1 GDKVKVKSAVERRM
15 EIVNVVNRD
24 GKARVEDLAAQFDV
38 SSVTIRSDLSFLE
51 KNGYVVRSHGAA
63 IPNTG
68 VIAELTVHEKRRQN
82 AGIKSLIGQAAAKL
96 IESGDTVILDSGT
109 TTREIATSLKSLED
123 VVVMTNGLDVAMEL
137 ASAPG
142 VEVLMSGGVL
152 RKNALSF
159 SGSQAEHSLKN
170 YRFDKVFLGV
180 DGFDLRAGIT
190 THNEQ
195 EASLNRLMCEIS
207 EQVIAVADSSKF
219 GKRSCHMIREFGNID
234 TLVTDSDIPE
244 DYVQGLRE
252 MKVEVII
259 VDKE

>member
-1 GDKVKVKSAVERRM
+1 MKSAIERRM
-15 EIVNVVNRD
+15 EIVNVVNLE
-24 GKARVEDLAAQFDV
+24 GKARVEDLAEKFNV

-63 IPNTG
+63 IPNSG
-68 VIAELTVHEKRRQN
+68 VIAELTIHEKRRHN
-82 AGIKSLIGQAAAKL
+82 AGVKSLLGQAAAKL
-96 IESGDTVILDSGT
+96 IHNGDTVILDSGT
-109 TTREIATSLKSLED
+109 TTREIAASLKSMEN

-152 RKNALSF
+152 RKEALSF
-159 SGSQAEHSLKN
+159 SGSQAETGLKN

-190 THNEQ
+190 THSEQ

-207 EQVIAVADSSKF
+207 EQVIAVADSTKF
-219 GKRSCHMIREFGNID
+219 GKRSCHMIREFGHID
-234 TLVTDSDIPE
+234 ILVTDADIPE
-244 DYVQGLRE
+244 DYLVGLRE

-259 VDKE
+259 VEKEH

>member
-1 GDKVKVKSAVERRM
+1 MKSAIERRM
-15 EIVNVVNRD
+15 EIVTVVNQD
-24 GKARVEDLAAQFDV
+24 GKARVEDLAEKFNV

-63 IPNTG
+63 IPNSG
-68 VIAELTVHEKRRQN
+68 VIAELTIHEKRRNN
-82 AGIKSLIGQAAAKL
+82 AGVKSLLGKAAAQL
-96 IESGDTVILDSGT
+96 IHGGDTVILDSGT
-109 TTREIATSLKSLED
+109 TTREIAASLKAMEN

-137 ASAPG
+137 SSAPG

-152 RKNALSF
+152 RKEALSF
-159 SGSQAEHSLKN
+159 SGSQAEAGLKN

-190 THNEQ
+190 THSEQ

-234 TLVTDSDIPE
+234 ILVTDSGIPE
-244 DYVQGLRE
+244 DYLAGLRD
-252 MKVEVII
+252 MRVEVII
-259 VDKE
+259 VEKEN

>member
-1 GDKVKVKSAVERRM
+1 MKSAIERRM
-15 EIVNVVNRD
+15 EIVNVVNLE
-24 GKARVEDLAAQFDV
+24 GKARVEDLAEKFNV

-63 IPNTG
+63 IPNSG
-68 VIAELTVHEKRRQN
+68 VIAELTIHEKRRHN
-82 AGIKSLIGQAAAKL
+82 AGVKSLLGQAAAKL
-96 IESGDTVILDSGT
+96 IHHGDTVILDSGT
-109 TTREIATSLKSLED
+109 TTREIAASLKSMEN

-152 RKNALSF
+152 RKEALSF
-159 SGSQAEHSLKN
+159 SGSQAEAGLKN
-170 YRFDKVFLGV
+170 LCFDKVFLGV

-190 THNEQ
+190 THSEQ

-207 EQVIAVADSSKF
+207 EQVIAVADSTKF

-234 TLVTDSDIPE
+234 ILVTDAGIPE
-244 DYVQGLRE
+244 DYLAGLRE

-259 VDKE
+259 VEKEH

>member
-1 GDKVKVKSAVERRM
+1 MKSAVERRM

-38 SSVTIRSDLSFLE
+38 SSVTIRSDLSLLE

-82 AGIKSLIGQAAAKL
+82 TGVKSLIGQAAAKL

-159 SGSQAEHSLKN
+159 SGSQAEYSLKN

-190 THNEQ
+190 THSEQ

-219 GKRSCHMIREFGNID
+219 GKRSCYMIREFGNID
-234 TLVTDSDIPE
+234 ILVTDSDIPE

>member
-1 GDKVKVKSAVERRM
+1 MKSAVERRM

-24 GKARVEDLAAQFDV
+24 GKARVEDLASQFNV

-63 IPNTG
+63 IPNSG

-82 AGIKSLIGQAAAKL
+82 AGIKTAIGQAAAKL
-96 IESGDTVILDSGT
+96 IHNGDTVILDSGT
-109 TTREIATSLKSLED
+109 TTREIASNLKTVED

-137 ASAPG
+137 ASASG

-159 SGSQAEHSLKN
+159 SGSQAEAGLKN

-207 EQVIAVADSSKF
+207 ERVIAVVDSTKF
-219 GKRSCHMIREFGNID
+219 GKRSCHMIREFGHID
-234 TLVTDSDIPE
+234 TVVTDSDIPE
-244 DYVQGLRE
+244 DYLQGLRD
-252 MKVEVII
+252 MKVDVII
-259 VDKE
+259 VEKEN

>member
-1 GDKVKVKSAVERRM
+1 MKSAVERRM

-142 VEVLMSGGVL
+142 IEVLMSGGVL

-252 MKVEVII
+252 MKVDVII
-259 VDKE
+259 VEKEY

>member
-1 GDKVKVKSAVERRM
+1 M
-15 EIVNVVNRD
+15 
-24 GKARVEDLAAQFDV
+24 
-38 SSVTIRSDLSFLE
+38 
-51 KNGYVVRSHGAA
+51 VRSHGAA
-63 IPNTG
+63 IPNSG

-109 TTREIATSLKSLED
+109 TTREIASSLKALDD

-142 VEVLMSGGVL
+142 IEVLMSGGVL
-152 RKNALSF
+152 RKGALSF
-159 SGSQAEHSLKN
+159 SGSQAESSLKN

-190 THNEQ
+190 THSEQ

-207 EQVIAVADSSKF
+207 EQVIAVVDSTKF

-234 TLVTDSDIPE
+234 ILVTDSDIPE
-244 DYVQGLRE
+244 DYLQGLRE
-252 MKVEVII
+252 MKVDVII
-259 VDKE
+259 VEKGN

>member
-1 GDKVKVKSAVERRM
+1 MKSAVERRM
-15 EIVNVVNRD
+15 EIVNVVNQD
-24 GKARVEDLAAQFDV
+24 GKARVEDLAARFNV

-82 AGIKSLIGQAAAKL
+82 AGLKSLLGQAAAAL
-96 IESGDTVILDSGT
+96 IEDGDTVILDSGT
-109 TTREIATSLKSLED
+109 TTREIAASLGNVED

-137 ASAPG
+137 SSKPG
-142 VEVLMSGGVL
+142 IEVLMTGGVL

-159 SGSQAEHSLKN
+159 SGSQAENGLKN

-180 DGFDLRAGIT
+180 DGFDLRSGIT

-207 EQVIAVADSSKF
+207 EHVIAIADSSKF
-219 GKRSCHMIREFGNID
+219 GKRSCHMIREFGQID
-234 TLVTDSDIPE
+234 TLVTDSGIAE
-244 DYVQGLRE
+244 EYLQGLRD
-252 MKVEVII
+252 MKVKVI
-259 VDKE
+259 VVEKAD

>member
-1 GDKVKVKSAVERRM
+1 MKSAVERRM

-234 TLVTDSDIPE
+234 ILVTDSDIPE

-252 MKVEVII
+252 MKVDVII
-259 VDKE
+259 VEKEY

>member
-1 GDKVKVKSAVERRM
+1 MKSAIERRM
-15 EIVNVVNRD
+15 DIVNVVNIE
-24 GKARVEDLAAQFDV
+24 GKARVDDLAEKFNV

-63 IPNTG
+63 IPNSG
-68 VIAELTVHEKRRQN
+68 VIAELTISEKRRHN
-82 AGIKSLIGQAAAKL
+82 AGVKSLLGQAAAKL
-96 IESGDTVILDSGT
+96 IHNGDTVILDSGT
-109 TTREIATSLKSLED
+109 TTREIAASLKSMEN

-152 RKNALSF
+152 RKEALSF
-159 SGSQAEHSLKN
+159 SGSLAEAGLKN
-170 YRFDKVFLGV
+170 FRFDKVFLGV

-190 THNEQ
+190 THSEQ

-207 EQVIAVADSSKF
+207 EQVIAVADSTKF

-234 TLVTDSDIPE
+234 ILVTDAGIPE
-244 DYVQGLRE
+244 DYLAGLRE

-259 VDKE
+259 VEKEH

>member
-1 GDKVKVKSAVERRM
+1 MKSAVERRM
-15 EIVNVVNRD
+15 EIVNVVNQD
-24 GKARVEDLAAQFDV
+24 GKARVEDLADRFSV

-82 AGIKSLIGQAAAKL
+82 AGIKSLLGQAAAQL

-109 TTREIATSLKSLED
+109 TTREIASNLKNVED

-137 ASAPG
+137 SSASG
-142 VEVLMSGGVL
+142 VEVLMTGGVL

-159 SGSQAEHSLKN
+159 SGSQAENSLKN

-180 DGFDLRAGIT
+180 DGFDLRSGIT

-219 GKRSCHMIREFGNID
+219 GKHSCHMIREFGHID

-244 DYVQGLRE
+244 EYAQGLRD
-252 MKVEVII
+252 MRVNLVI
-259 VDKE
+259 VDTKR

>member
-1 GDKVKVKSAVERRM
+1 MKSAVERRM

>member
-1 GDKVKVKSAVERRM
+1 MKSAVERRM

-109 TTREIATSLKSLED
+109 TTREIASSLKSLED

-142 VEVLMSGGVL
+142 IEVLMSGGVL

-207 EQVIAVADSSKF
+207 EQVIAVVDSSKF

-234 TLVTDSDIPE
+234 ILVTDAGIPE
-244 DYVQGLRE
+244 DYLAGLRE

-259 VDKE
+259 VEKEH

>member
-1 GDKVKVKSAVERRM
+1 M

-142 VEVLMSGGVL
+142 IEVLMSGGVL

-207 EQVIAVADSSKF
+207 EQIIAVADSSKF

-234 TLVTDSDIPE
+234 ILVTDSDIPE

-252 MKVEVII
+252 MKVDVII
-259 VDKE
+259 VEKEY

>member
-1 GDKVKVKSAVERRM
+1 M
-15 EIVNVVNRD
+15 EIVNVVNRE
-24 GKARVEDLAAQFDV
+24 GKARVEDLAEQFDV

-68 VIAELTVHEKRRQN
+68 VIAELTVQEKRRQN
-82 AGIKSLIGQAAAKL
+82 AGSKSLIGQAAAKL
-96 IESGDTVILDSGT
+96 IKSGDTVILDSGT
-109 TTREIATSLKSLED
+109 TTREIASSLKALED

-142 VEVLMSGGVL
+142 IEVLMSGGVL

-159 SGSQAEHSLKN
+159 SGSQAESSLKN

-234 TLVTDSDIPE
+234 ILVTDSDLPE
-244 DYVQGLRE
+244 DYLQGLRE

-259 VDKE
+259 VEKEY

>member
-1 GDKVKVKSAVERRM
+1 MKSAVERRM

-24 GKARVEDLAAQFDV
+24 GKARVEDLASQFNV

-63 IPNTG
+63 IPNSG

-82 AGIKSLIGQAAAKL
+82 AGIKTVIGQAAAKL
-96 IESGDTVILDSGT
+96 IHNGDTVILDSGT
-109 TTREIATSLKSLED
+109 TTREIASNLKTVED

-159 SGSQAEHSLKN
+159 SGSQAEAGLKN

-207 EQVIAVADSSKF
+207 ERVIAVVDSTKF
-219 GKRSCHMIREFGNID
+219 GKRSCHMIREFGHID
-234 TLVTDSDIPE
+234 TVVTDSDIPE
-244 DYVQGLRE
+244 DYLQGLRD
-252 MKVEVII
+252 MKVDVII
-259 VDKE
+259 VEKEN

>member
-1 GDKVKVKSAVERRM
+1 MKSAVERRM
-15 EIVNVVNRD
+15 EIVNVVNQN

-68 VIAELTVHEKRRQN
+68 VIAELSVQEKRRQN
-82 AGIKSLIGQAAAKL
+82 LGVKSLIGQAAAKL
-96 IESGDTVILDSGT
+96 IENGDTVILDSGT
-109 TTREIATSLKSLED
+109 TTREIASSLKSLED

-159 SGSQAEHSLKN
+159 SGSQAENSLKN

-190 THNEQ
+190 THSEQ

-207 EQVIAVADSSKF
+207 EQVIAVVDSTKF
-219 GKRSCHMIREFGNID
+219 GKRSCHMIREFSNID
-234 TLVTDSDIPE
+234 ILITDSQIPE
-244 DYVQGLRE
+244 DYLQGLRE

-259 VDKE
+259 VEKEN